1 LQKSGKGRT
10 KTTIS
15 SNQAKATSI
24 VMVRRSMIEIAST
37 RFAHIATNV
46 ERLDDVRYA
55 PLRQPA

>member
-1 LQKSGKGRT
+1 
-10 KTTIS
+10 
-15 SNQAKATSI
+15 
-24 VMVRRSMIEIAST
+24 MIEIASA